1 MSNLYQYAK
10 TFSITEVGALP
21 PALRRPAAIL
31 PTIGCNRPILRISM
45 STQPDLN
52 PGDDAAPGTPGAGED
67 ICDACA
73 GRGTLADG
81 KPCPQ
86 CGGTGR
92 VMEGIGGG

>member
-10 TFSITEVGALP
+10 TWLEGAP
-21 PALRRPAAIL
+21 SPALRRPPVIL
-31 PTIGCNRPILRISM
+31 PTIGRNTPTMRISM

>member
-1 MSNLYQYAK
+1 MSNQ
-10 TFSITEVGALP
+10 TD
-21 PALRRPAAIL
+21 
-31 PTIGCNRPILRISM
+31 PT
-45 STQPDLN
+45 LN
-52 PGDDAAPGTPGAGED
+52 PGDDASPGTPGAGED

-92 VMEGIGGG
+92 VMEGVGGG

>member
-1 MSNLYQYAK
+1 MSNLYRTTK
-10 TFSITEVGALP
+10 TLVGCLCP
-21 PALRRPAAIL
+21 PALRRPPVIL
-31 PTIGCNRPILRISM
+31 PTIGRTPPTTRISM
-45 STQPDLN
+45 SIQPDLN

>member
-1 MSNLYQYAK
+1 
-10 TFSITEVGALP
+10 
-21 PALRRPAAIL
+21 
-31 PTIGCNRPILRISM
+31 M

-52 PGDDAAPGTPGAGED
+52 PGDDATPGTPGAGED

-86 CGGTGR
+86 YGGTGR

>member
-1 MSNLYQYAK
+1 MADA
-10 TFSITEVGALP
+10 GP
-21 PALRRPAAIL
+21 PPSALRRPAVFL
-31 PTIGCNRPILRISM
+31 PTIGRNRPRMRISM